1 MLLLE
6 AAAAVSCCN
15 AVHRVGL
22 PCARTARPAPKGSSG
37 AAAAQGPPAS
47 SKRRILDTETSR
59 VVLTIKACKQRNR
72 TTQSRWVPLA
82 SLTRENQSN
91 QCEIDACVPAERIP
105 KARGAPGTA
114 LCIALGKARQ
124 RWALGYTGQSAGGDC
139 LGATKPQMA
148 APPRP
153 SLLPPRPQT
162 ITSIQERHLP
172 LLCHCPSVSKP
183 QSNGRK
189 LRANPGL
196 RGDSRPF
203 VFLLKSRSS

>member
-1 MLLLE
+1 MLLLQ
-6 AAAAVSCCN
+6 AAAAVSCRN

-105 KARGAPGTA
+105 KARGAGWDPACPIPT
-114 LCIALGKARQ
+114 CV
-124 RWALGYTGQSAGGDC
+124 GD
-139 LGATKPQMA
+139 T
-148 APPRP
+148 
-153 SLLPPRPQT
+153 
-162 ITSIQERHLP
+162 
-172 LLCHCPSVSKP
+172 
-183 QSNGRK
+183 N
-189 LRANPGL
+189 LRAPTCQDL
-196 RGDSRPF
+196 ACAHHEALTA
-203 VFLLKSRSS
+203 VRSHGVALSWV

>member
-1 MLLLE
+1 MLLLQ
-6 AAAAVSCCN
+6 AAAAVSCRN

-114 LCIALGKARQ
+114 LCIALGKARPGG
-124 RWALGYTGQSAGGDC
+124 RWVTPGRAQGETASE
-139 LGATKPQMA
+139 
-148 APPRP
+148 PPNHRWQ
-153 SLLPPRPQT
+153 LLHPPPRPQT
-162 ITSIQERHLP
+162 ITSTQERHLP

-203 VFLLKSRSS
+203 VLLLKSRSS

>member
-1 MLLLE
+1 MLLLQ
-6 AAAAVSCCN
+6 AAAAVSCRN

-105 KARGAPGTA
+105 KARGAPSTA
-114 LCIALGKARQ
+114 LCVALGKARQ
-124 RWALGYTGQSAGGDC
+124 WWALGYTGQSAGGDC

-148 APPRP
+148 APPSP
-153 SLLPPRPQT
+153 SSSTNHNVHPGEAPPAP
-162 ITSIQERHLP
+162 LP
-172 LLCHCPSVSKP
+172 LPLCQQTPKQRQEAPCKP
-183 QSNGRK
+183 
-189 LRANPGL
+189 RAEG
-196 RGDSRPF
+196 
-203 VFLLKSRSS
+203 